1 MQQLEAFTYSL
12 AHDLRAPVRAIRGYT
27 QFALEL
33 PRQEVGPETRE
44 FLQRVA
50 KAATRMDSLIQDVL
64 DLSHVI
70 QRPMV
75 VASVDVDALVQALIT
90 ERPEFSLPQSDVSV
104 DGPLLRVLAH
114 EGTLSQCL
122 TNLLGN
128 AVKFVEPGNTPRVRV
143 WTENRIA
150 EGADTRVR
158 IWVADSGIG
167 IRQED
172 QPRIFEIFER
182 LNSTQRFEG
191 SGIGLA
197 IVRKAVERMGGKCGV
212 ESEPGKGSRFW
223 LELAKG

>member
-1 MQQLEAFTYSL
+1 MVA
-12 AHDLRAPVRAIRGYT
+12 APLNI
-27 QFALEL
+27 
-33 PRQEVGPETRE
+33 
-44 FLQRVA
+44 
-50 KAATRMDSLIQDVL
+50 
-64 DLSHVI
+64 
-70 QRPMV
+70 
-75 VASVDVDALVQALIT
+75 DALVQALIT
-90 ERPEFSLPQSDVSV
+90 ERPEFSLPQSDVRV

-128 AVKFVEPGNTPRVRV
+128 AVKFVEAGNTPRVRV